1 MAGRSA
7 PRKRTARSAPES
19 AAEPGASHAPEPE
32 HAPEAALA
40 LAPRSPGWPAE
51 LDTIDAPPERLWTRG
66 RVELC
71 APQRVRVALVG
82 TRAPSPYGESM
93 ARRFASAL
101 AARGVVV
108 VSGLARGID
117 QAAHAGALAVG
128 GDTIAV
134 LGSGVDRPWP
144 TGPLAERI
152 AREGLLLSELRPG
165 TPPRRHHFPLRN
177 RLISGL
183 SRAVL
188 VVEAASASGSLI
200 TARWAADQGRTVWA
214 LPGRVDH
221 PMAAGC
227 HRLLRE
233 GASLAEH
240 PDELLSDLGLCA
252 GASFELDPGS
262 APPTRREQE
271 GSAVGRT
278 SPLERRLLEAL
289 RGETWT
295 ADEVARQT
303 GSELP
308 VVLTALVTLELAGR
322 VVRGPGGLYRLASP
336 R

>member
-101 AARGVVV
+101 AARGGGG

-240 PDELLSDLGLCA
+240 PDELLAELGLGA
-252 GASFELDPGS
+252 GGASLEFDPGS
-262 APPTRREQE
+262 AGRRDQA
-271 GSAVGRT
+271 GGAAAKT
-278 SPLERRLLEAL
+278 SPLERRLLEVL

-295 ADEVARQT
+295 ADEVAHRT

-322 VVRGPGGLYRLASP
+322 VVRGPGGLYRLAGP